1 MVTAKDIADRIE
13 KKSGVSVTVRLQRV
27 SWFPRRSSMEVA
39 PLLASASEADRKELL
54 ASLNPTVLVPGKD
67 CPMSPARKVFEMFED
82 DTEYRVYTLSAEL
95 PPARYKLSKEA
106 PLYSLAEMTMDT
118 FISEI
123 ADEWSVVESGMST
136 AQAERSVI
144 LAYGESLEE
153 GYSLD
158 EFLSDIK
165 EEVHLQED
173 DEDDEEPGDSP
184 ESTPEP
190 APVAPSAPLAPTTAA
205 SATLTPT
212 T

>member
-1 MVTAKDIADRIE
+1 MANIAPTGMVTAKDIAERIE
-13 KKSGVSVTVRLQRV
+13 KKSGVSVTVRLQRA

-54 ASLNPTVLVPGKD
+54 ASLNPTVMVPGKD
-67 CPMSPARKVFEMFED
+67 CPLSPARKVFEIFED
-82 DTEYRVYTLSAEL
+82 DSEFRVYTLSAEL
-95 PPARYKLSKEA
+95 PPARYKLSKTA

-118 FISEI
+118 FINEI
-123 ADEWSVVESGMST
+123 ADEWSVVEAGMST
-136 AQAERSVI
+136 AQAEREKIVE
-144 LAYGESLEE
+144 YGESMEE

-173 DEDDEEPGDSP
+173 DDEEEP
-184 ESTPEP
+184 ESAPIPPQEAP
-190 APVAPSAPLAPTTAA
+190 AAAP
-205 SATLTPT
+205 ATMTPT